1 MRRAVAHG
9 PTGTRKTV
17 APNAQ
22 TMAFYLPLVL
32 WMWMSV
38 LLTPTCV
45 ALESAITRSAHTYA
59 RVIPGSA
66 FRAAAVS
73 VSGWLWWLCSEDLEF
88 FFSYASLFHTTSS
101 STILTSLLTRRKK
114 PQLNTNTKTTT
125 QTQQHQQQQHQQHQ
139 HNNTNTTTPTTPTQ
153 QHQQHR
159 QHQQQQHNNT
169 TELDACSFNETR
181 AQPVTPCGSNGQCK
195 NGKNKNKPGGFKCD
209 CLPGYTGFLC
219 DISED
224 TP

>member
-1 MRRAVAHG
+1 MFFLQLQQSLIHHPLPPPSPQFAITHLLGWVVVRRAVAHG

-45 ALESAITRSAHTYA
+45 ALASAITRSAHTYA

-73 VSGWLWWLCSEDLEF
+73 VSGWLWWLCSGDLEF

-139 HNNTNTTTPTTPTQ
+139 HNNTNNNNTNNTNTTTPTTPTTPTTTQ
-153 QHQQHR
+153 QHHR
-159 QHQQQQHNNT
+159 AGRMLVQR
-169 TELDACSFNETR
+169 DTR
-181 AQPVTPCGSNGQCK
+181 TASNSVW
-195 NGKNKNKPGGFKCD
+195 
-209 CLPGYTGFLC
+209 L
-219 DISED
+219 
-224 TP
+224 